1 MIHFVILGAAASYYY
16 FYHYKETEDKTNRAA
31 ETVIPPQE
39 KKDLLSVKS
48 TASRPLSLPP
58 RAYVSSTFN
67 PMGTSYTPVSDVNEQ
82 DAEKTIKVLNIANR
96 FLYG

>member
-1 MIHFVILGAAASYYY
+1 MIHFVILGAAAGYYY
-16 FYHYKETEDKTNRAA
+16 FYHYKEKEDRTNRAA

-39 KKDLLSVKS
+39 KKDLMPVQS

-67 PMGTSYTPVSDVNEQ
+67 PVGTSYTPVSDVEPE
-82 DAEKTIKVLNIANR
+82 DAERTIKVLNIANR